1 MAEKDASQQR
11 RDRRT
16 LAALFALL
24 FAVGIVALNYT
35 GFSYSRLSRIS
46 DGEYVAAV
54 IDVIVKHD
62 KSDRFLTQASFR
74 EAYPNCCRVLRFDD
88 GMGGRRNT
96 LGPLLGFYSVIV
108 VVRYEQIQDG
118 RPVLYEAHFLVDKK
132 LKASFESGIE
142 VYASRV
148 PVSGFHVAEASEAIH
163 ADRSSR
169 HLCRYA

>member
-88 GMGGRRNT
+88 GMGGTSKHARTASGLFIPSLLSFDTSRSKTGGLFCMKRISWSIRN
-96 LGPLLGFYSVIV
+96 
-108 VVRYEQIQDG
+108 
-118 RPVLYEAHFLVDKK
+118 
-132 LKASFESGIE
+132 
-142 VYASRV
+142 
-148 PVSGFHVAEASEAIH
+148 
-163 ADRSSR
+163 
-169 HLCRYA
+169 